1 MTDARTPSKTPAKT
15 GRAPANPRTSVRA
28 SASKALDTTSTT
40 ARDLAAKAAA
50 GIEANPL
57 ATLVGGIAIGAIA
70 GAFVPRSEQ
79 EERLLA
85 PIGQKLS
92 DTAHEAI
99 DAAKHT
105 ALSEFDVLGLTRDAA
120 RGQVSKV
127 IEGVVGAVSS
137 AGVAALAAGKG
148 GQGKGK
154 APAASTPTEAAPDDH
169 VPVE

>member
-1 MTDARTPSKTPAKT
+1 MPD
-15 GRAPANPRTSVRA
+15 APATTAKSPKAPTAPKPRKVAAVRA
-28 SASKALDTTSTT
+28 SASKALDATGST

-57 ATLVGGIAIGAIA
+57 ATLVGGIALGAIA

-92 DTAHEAI
+92 DTAYDAI
-99 DAAKHT
+99 DAAKET
-105 ALSEFDVLGLTRDAA
+105 AKSEFDILGLTRDAA

-127 IEGVVGAVSS
+127 IEGVVTAVSS
-137 AGVAALAAGKG
+137 AGAAALTAANEKASAKKVVAA
-148 GQGKGK
+148 
-154 APAASTPTEAAPDDH
+154 E
-169 VPVE
+169 